1 LSFPAITG
9 INNVVFL
16 EATRGIVPMNVLA
29 TIGIRILEVLF
40 VVGVLGS
47 LAVFLAATVE
57 DVEVILDKDVSPE
70 IHLE

>member
-1 LSFPAITG
+1 
-9 INNVVFL
+9 
-16 EATRGIVPMNVLA
+16 MNVLA